1 MNDMNNT
8 AESTMDKAIDK
19 SSEILRPV
27 LDLLVAGMHDAAD
40 KLSDVAS
47 QALDKAAS
55 TGNYLMDSEAR
66 MVANCRNYVRAK
78 PMRSIGMA
86 MVAGYALN
94 WLMRQRKRH

>member
-8 AESTMDKAIDK
+8 AASSVEKAIDK

-27 LDLLVAGMHDAAD
+27 LDLLVCGMHDAAD

-55 TGNYLMDSEAR
+55 TGSYLMDSEAR
-66 MVANCRNYVRAK
+66 MVANCRSYVRAK
-78 PMRSIGMA
+78 PMRSLGMA
-86 MVAGYALN
+86 LAAGYALN
-94 WLMRQRKRH
+94 WLLRHRKH